1 MTVSE
6 GNFTAG
12 CEGAR
17 KKGDVVNA
25 SDGFARNYL
34 FPRKLAVEATEKNL
48 RELKNKQ
55 AAEAKRRQQEF
66 EEAQKLADAISK
78 AEVVV
83 KAKSGEGGKLFGSI
97 TNKEIA
103 DALKKDHNIDLDR
116 KKIVLQEPIRSLG
129 NFELDVKVYPEVSAK
144 LKVRVEEE

>member
-1 MTVSE
+1 MKVILLQDVK
-6 GNFTAG
+6 GHG
-12 CEGAR
+12 

-66 EEAQKLADAISK
+66 EEAQS
-78 AEVVV
+78 
-83 KAKSGEGGKLFGSI
+83 
-97 TNKEIA
+97 
-103 DALKKDHNIDLDR
+103 
-116 KKIVLQEPIRSLG
+116 LQMPYQRQ
-129 NFELDVKVYPEVSAK
+129 K
-144 LKVRVEEE
+144 